1 MCVCVDGPLTEP
13 AASGSEAQRSDQEN
27 LDARF
32 LLKTEE
38 IHNLS

>member
-1 MCVCVDGPLTEP
+1 MCIDGPTTET
-13 AASGSEAQRSDQEN
+13 AASGSEAQYSDQEN

-32 LLKTEE
+32 LLKTVE